1 MTKRS
6 CHSSLLVKCALPSVL
21 SSSTEENLSSKNG
34 EGTARKI
41 LSSWA
46 LLGSIPLHHLHR
58 EVYWKD
64 EYGHLRKRRGGR
76 VAKIVFPMSG
86 TSFLL
91 NTVDF
96 GNSSSIIPRLAWP
109 TFVSK
114 FNHIAPCFAFF
125 FCRFSICPSFSE
137 HLSSI
142 SWHFSSISCAY
153 IWMSTLSWKVLWS
166 SCLSEVTCSCLTEVE
181 IDFRYSVCTSCLF
194 SAASSCCSTSLSTE
208 IKSSYI

>member
-64 EYGHLRKRRGGR
+64 EYRHLRKRRGGR

-96 GNSSSIIPRLAWP
+96 GNSSSIIPCLAWP

-125 FCRFSICPSFSE
+125 FCTHISNSFLMTSRQQPNKE
-137 HLSSI
+137 YQPRRLYIHCLLSLTL
-142 SWHFSSISCAY
+142 WATLQDFELLKQVPESSHPTSSFGRNQHIG
-153 IWMSTLSWKVLWS
+153 TLI
-166 SCLSEVTCSCLTEVE
+166 LS
-181 IDFRYSVCTSCLF
+181 
-194 SAASSCCSTSLSTE
+194 
-208 IKSSYI
+208 

>member
-64 EYGHLRKRRGGR
+64 EYRHLRKRRGGR

-91 NTVDF
+91 NIVDF
-96 GNSSSIIPRLAWP
+96 GNSSSIIPCLAWP

-114 FNHIAPCFAFF
+114 FNHIAPSFAFF
-125 FCRFSICPSFSE
+125 FCTHISNSWWLHVNSQTR
-137 HLSSI
+137 SI
-142 SWHFSSISCAY
+142 SLA
-153 IWMSTLSWKVLWS
+153 
-166 SCLSEVTCSCLTEVE
+166 
-181 IDFRYSVCTSCLF
+181 VCTFIVF
-194 SAASSCCSTSLSTE
+194 SVLHCELHYRISNFWNKFLNPH
-208 IKSSYI
+208 IKQVFSVYLCI

>member
-64 EYGHLRKRRGGR
+64 EYRHLRKIRGGR

-96 GNSSSIIPRLAWP
+96 GNSSSIIPYLA
-109 TFVSK
+109 
-114 FNHIAPCFAFF
+114 
-125 FCRFSICPSFSE
+125 CPLLLANLIIL
-137 HLSSI
+137 HLLL
-142 SWHFSSISCAY
+142 HFSSA
-153 IWMSTLSWKVLWS
+153 
-166 SCLSEVTCSCLTEVE
+166 LTFR
-181 IDFRYSVCTSCLF
+181 ILDDFTSIAKQGV
-194 SAASSCCSTSLSTE
+194 SASPFVQSLS
-208 IKSSYI
+208 SQSYIVSYNTGFRTFETSSWIIT